1 MVRLKVF
8 HYTEPLN
15 SKYTDNHQT
24 FIDFTD
30 LSSVQRTVKAVRMKC
45 KNVKSYIKV
54 LINLLKSKYDISL
67 FQRKV

>member
-8 HYTEPLN
+8 HYTERLN

-24 FIDFTD
+24 FIDFTA